1 MSESRG
7 RFLVKGE
14 PMRYGLNDFEVGDI
28 ITYSTWGGEIRRVL
42 VENKERNIKNDRDG
56 FDGVLVG
63 FDNNSK
69 LFLNGNPMGV
79 WGYCDQILSV
89 EKENANA

>member
-1 MSESRG
+1 M
-7 RFLVKGE
+7 K
-14 PMRYGLNDFEVGDI
+14 RYELNDFEVGDI
-28 ITYSTWGGEIRRVL
+28 VTYSTWGGEIRRVL
-42 VENKERNIKNDRDG
+42 VENKERNIKKDRDG

-69 LFLNGNPMGV
+69 LSLDGKPMGV
-79 WGYCDQILSV
+79 WGYTDQILSV